1 MLTSMCSTQRIA
13 YRRSRIVRRVGFTAS
28 LVLASLATLRAAS
41 AQSGASS
48 QIRFEPYTLVTR
60 AHGSID
66 AELGVLDVP
75 RRHAVPNGPAQTLRV
90 VRLRAIR
97 ATPGIAPVIYLAGGP
112 GGSGIEAARG
122 GRWPV
127 FDAVRQHA
135 DVILLDQRGTGRS
148 DPPPSCPRPAAA
160 PLHNDSLIT
169 EARYVATVQQE
180 TSRCVAWWRGQGV
193 DLAAYTTVESAHD
206 IDALRR
212 ALGVE
217 QVSLWGMSYGTH
229 LALATLRLHPTVV
242 QRVVLMGTEGPDH
255 TWKDPRDADAIL
267 GRLSAWSAKDPVAR
281 TMTPDL
287 QRSLRDAVQS
297 LAKRPLTGTVQG
309 PPGVGG
315 PMVIGAFDLQLA
327 VAAALG
333 RTQTASLVPVMLS
346 QVQQGDASLVAQLVS
361 GLRDAVLR
369 PAAMPLAMDLAS
381 GASRARRSL
390 VQNGERRSV
399 LGSALNFPWTTL
411 EAADFGVPDLGDAF
425 RAPLRSATPT
435 LFISG
440 SMDGRTPPSNADEVR
455 RGFRRATTLLL
466 DGAGH
471 DDDLWVASPRI
482 AEVLARFLNGET
494 VASDTIT
501 TPMLRVPA
509 PPAGA
514 ETPASASARAPAAAS
529 APPADRVASALL
541 DRAIARMGGDSALRA
556 ITTMRMDLLTQWQ
569 RTTFAEHPYPDQPSF
584 ERNSDLRNYALKG
597 WRNVRMPLT
606 GGTFVD
612 IVRDTVAARSFN
624 GPGGTP
630 TVMPLN
636 IAYITERREQFAFA
650 PEQMLLLARKAGDL
664 HAQRDTSI
672 DGVIHARVF
681 ATVDGFPST
690 WFLRRTDG
698 LPALVR
704 FVADETNDFGLA
716 SWGVMSVEIWFSNWT
731 RVPPGVF
738 LPRQRDIRRVGRPYK
753 RITALA
759 ITVNAPAPAD
769 SFAISD
775 EMAARYLATE
785 RRPMWQLPFDSV
797 RVTAD
802 HFVVFPQLVGSAG
815 AVRIGGGW
823 VLFETAQSEGSLP
836 TIDAWLTRATGVG
849 LAAGVVARPGM
860 GNGGARWFARSN
872 RALYVAP
879 GTRAVVQ
886 SLLATDPTSIAGS
899 AKAVGKTA
907 PRTAMVVPT
916 TPRWVRVGND
926 SLWLEAIDLPDAPGV
941 LTAYSPTHRW
951 VYSPMLGVPNYKP
964 EYDALLARWRAR
976 GWIVEWQGSLRGV
989 RAPI

>member
-1 MLTSMCSTQRIA
+1 MLSSKLS
-13 YRRSRIVRRVGFTAS
+13 RRSALALS
-28 LVLASLATLRAAS
+28 LLASLP
-41 AQSGASS
+41 AQAVAMTRSSVPS
-48 QIRFEPYTLVTR
+48 QIRFEPFKLVTR

-66 AELGVLDVP
+66 AELGALDVP
-75 RRHAVPNGPAQTLRV
+75 RRYATPNGPTQTLRV

-97 ATPGIAPVIYLAGGP
+97 ATPGVAPVIYLAGGP

-160 PLHNDSLIT
+160 ALRSDSLIT
-169 EARYVATVQQE
+169 AARYVAAVKQE
-180 TSRCVAWWRGQGV
+180 TSRCVAWWQSQGV

-212 ALGVE
+212 ALAIE

-229 LALATLRLHPTVV
+229 LALATLRLHPTAV

-255 TWKDPRDADAIL
+255 TWKDPRDADL
-267 GRLSAWSAKDPVAR
+267 MLRRLSAWAAKDPAAR

-287 QRSLRDAVQS
+287 QRSLREALLS
-297 LAKRPLTGTVQG
+297 LTKRPLTGTVQG
-309 PPGVGG
+309 PPGVAG

-327 VAAALG
+327 VAGALG
-333 RTQTASLVPVMLS
+333 RTQTASLIPVMLS

-381 GASRARRSL
+381 GASPARQAVVSS
-390 VQNGERRSV
+390 GERQSV
-399 LGSALNFPWTTL
+399 LGSALNFPWTAL
-411 EAADFGVPDLGDAF
+411 GAADFGVPDLGDAF
-425 RAPLRSATPT
+425 RAPLRSDVPT

-440 SMDGRTPPSNADEVR
+440 SMDGRTPPTNADAIR
-455 RGFRRATTLLL
+455 RGFRRSSTLLL

-471 DDDLWVASPRI
+471 DDDLWVATPRV
-482 AEVLARFLNGET
+482 ADALAQFLNGET
-494 VASDTIT
+494 VASDTIV
-501 TPMLRVPA
+501 TPMLRIPG
-509 PPAGA
+509 PPPGA
-514 ETPASASARAPAAAS
+514 EAPASAT
-529 APPADRVASALL
+529 PADPVAATLL
-541 DRAIARMGGDSALRA
+541 DRAITRMGGDSALRA

-569 RTTFAEHPYPDQPSF
+569 RTSFAEHPYPDQPSF

-624 GPGGTP
+624 GPGGAP
-630 TVMPLN
+630 TTMPLN

-650 PEQMLLLARKAGDL
+650 PEQMLLLARKATDL
-664 HAQRDTSI
+664 RAQRDTVI
-672 DGVIHARVF
+672 DGVAHGRVS
-681 ATVDGFPST
+681 ATVDGFASA

-698 LPALVR
+698 LPTLVR

-716 SWGVMSVEIWFSNWT
+716 SWGVMPVEIWFSNWT

-738 LPRQRDIRRVGRPYK
+738 LPRQRDVRRVGRPYK
-753 RITALA
+753 RITALT

-769 SFAISD
+769 SFAVSE
-775 EMAARYLATE
+775 EMATRYLVTE

-797 RVTAD
+797 RVIAD
-802 HFVVFPQLVGSAG
+802 HFVSFPQLVGSAG

-836 TIDAWLTRATGVG
+836 TIDAWLSRETGAK
-849 LAAGVVARPGM
+849 LLAGVVARPGM
-860 GNGGARWFARSN
+860 GNGGARWFARTG
-872 RALYVAP
+872 RPLYVAP

-886 SLLATDPTSIAGS
+886 SLLTTDPAKTSAP
-899 AKAVGKTA
+899 GKTPA
-907 PRTAMVVPT
+907 RPAMVVPT
-916 TPRWVRVGND
+916 TSRWVRVGSD

-951 VYSPMLGVPNYKP
+951 IYSPMLGVPNYKP

-976 GWIVEWQGSLRGV
+976 GWTIEWQGSLRGL